1 MATWSSCDPCR
12 SCSPHEEKSSEAD
25 AEQNMVKE
33 AEDVF
38 RNYVYQRYQTEVEE
52 RVQDGF
58 VTPAMQEMTVQQQSG
73 LSSTM
78 QIGRQLAVIGDE
90 INQRYKWE
98 FRSVLAWNAL
108 TLENIFESFCSVAER
123 LFDAGINWGQI
134 IALLSFGY
142 RMSIYIHQRGI
153 LGFFGRIAKY
163 VAKFIWKNQIAQW
176 IMAQGGWVS
185 MQCSVAAYYY
195 TIMHIIIQ
203 LHNKLFIAYLI
214 NDQIKMDPV

>member
-176 IMAQGGWVS
+176 IMAQGGWTAAF
-185 MQCSVAAYYY
+185 SVENASLKYLCGIVAVVV
-195 TIMHIIIQ
+195 
-203 LHNKLFIAYLI
+203 LGVAIAHGVY
-214 NDQIKMDPV
+214 K